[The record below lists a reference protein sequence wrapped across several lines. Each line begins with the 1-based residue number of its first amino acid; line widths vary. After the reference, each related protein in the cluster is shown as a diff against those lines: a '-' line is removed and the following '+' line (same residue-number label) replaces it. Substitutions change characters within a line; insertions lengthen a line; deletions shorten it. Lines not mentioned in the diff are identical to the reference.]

1 LDPQFQQYILFS
13 FKVYTHTLL
22 TMSTA
27 DRSNI
32 LFSKARA
39 SVVAAGLSN
48 SSPLLNILSPP
59 MSPYPDAELPES
71 PSSIKPQLA
80 LRQPSKSS
88 TIATTVPS
96 TITPQSTE
104 SFLKKLHEPKK
115 QALRAQFADYRLEKF
130 STDASLVACCW
141 SELKSNPNS
150 YLARERA
157 FHSLYSRHRPSSVN
171 YTVTAHA
178 IRKPKPR
185 QRRVDIIRQLT
196 PRQSVRN
203 VVNSSLAAAAA
214 ANNMSNATSSTNS
227 SSNYIRTS
235 TPLSTVASPTPASTP
250 RKPRTQTSSN
260 KVHDMNPDQLQD
272 FSPPV
277 STLPAGKTLRAEW
290 KGAPMDLSQDPNL
303 HLLHPA
309 EVQLAAVLRLPA
321 DIYIDSKKRL
331 FAEKVYRLRQGLPFR
346 RTDSQKACRI
356 DVNKAS
362 RLFTAYEKVGW
373 LDDSLFE
380 KYM

>member
-1 LDPQFQQYILFS
+1 
-13 FKVYTHTLL
+13 
-22 TMSTA
+22 MSTA
-27 DRSNI
+27 ERSNI

-39 SVVAAGLSN
+39 SVVAAGRSN

-59 MSPYPDAELPES
+59 MSPYPDSELPES
-71 PSSIKPQLA
+71 PSSIKPQLT
-80 LRQPSKSS
+80 LRQPFKTINTTTANS
-88 TIATTVPS
+88 TVS
-96 TITPQSTE
+96 TPQTTE

-130 STDASLVACCW
+130 SADASLVACCW
-141 SELKSNPNS
+141 SELKSNPHS
-150 YLARERA
+150 YLARERS
-157 FHSLYSRHRPSSVN
+157 FHNLYSRHRPSSAN

-178 IRKPKPR
+178 VRKPKPR
-185 QRRVDIIRQLT
+185 QKRADFIRQLA

-214 ANNMSNATSSTNS
+214 LNNFSATSSSNS
-227 SSNYIRTS
+227 SSGIDNNTS
-235 TPLSTVASPTPASTP
+235 SNNSSNALSSSPSTTVSIPTPASTP
-250 RKPRTQTSSN
+250 RKPRTQTSAN
-260 KVHDMNPDQLQD
+260 KVHDMNFDQLQD
-272 FSPPV
+272 FAPPV

-373 LDDSLFE
+373 LDDALFE
-380 KYM
+380 KYL

>member
-1 LDPQFQQYILFS
+1 
-13 FKVYTHTLL
+13 
-22 TMSTA
+22 MSTA

-71 PSSIKPQLA
+71 PSSIKLQLA
-80 LRQPSKSS
+80 QRQPAKSS
-88 TIATTVPS
+88 TTTTTSPPS
-96 TITPQSTE
+96 TITTTPTE

-130 STDASLVACCW
+130 SADASLVSCCW

-150 YLARERA
+150 YLARERS
-157 FHSLYSRHRPSSVN
+157 FHSLYSRHRPSSAN

-185 QRRVDIIRQLT
+185 QRRADIIRQLT

-214 ANNMSNATSSTNS
+214 ASNVNHTTS
-227 SSNYIRTS
+227 SSNSSNVRTS
-235 TPLSTVASPTPASTP
+235 TPLSTAASPTPASTP

-272 FSPPV
+272 FSPSV

-373 LDDSLFE
+373 LDDILFE
-380 KYM
+380 KFM